1 MKVKNVFEVK
11 TGWVSVGEF
20 SLVYLVVG
28 FLEVRGQL
36 VQLLADDITQLL
48 PGEVTQN
55 AVRLIEEDAASQQA
69 LVEAVEEGQMGLTHR
84 QRLSMRRL

>member
-1 MKVKNVFEVK
+1 M
-11 TGWVSVGEF
+11 GISGEF

-36 VQLLADDITQLL
+36 VHLLADDITQLL

-55 AVRLIEEDAASQQA
+55 ALGLIEEDAAS
-69 LVEAVEEGQMGLTHR
+69 H
-84 QRLSMRRL
+84 